1 MNKQIIPIP
10 QINHVTERLK
20 LSTACEF
27 LYQHILTMENIFA
40 DDKSFYSYE
49 DLEQLVA
56 SSKFLNENY
65 GKKLTTWMDVETY
78 MAENF

>member
-10 QINHVTERLK
+10 QINHITEKLK

-27 LYQHILTMENIFA
+27 LYQHILSFEAIFQM
-40 DDKSFYSYE
+40 DKTFYSYE
-49 DLEQLVA
+49 DMAQMVA

-65 GKKLTTWMDVETY
+65 GKKLTTWMDVEKY